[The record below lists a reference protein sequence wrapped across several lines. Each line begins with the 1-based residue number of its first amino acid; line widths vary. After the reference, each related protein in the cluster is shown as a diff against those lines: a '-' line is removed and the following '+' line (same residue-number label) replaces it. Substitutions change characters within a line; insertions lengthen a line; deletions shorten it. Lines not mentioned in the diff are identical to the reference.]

1 MLQTFSC
8 ILLVEILIFKNTC
21 KLLGIEIIN
30 LSYVT
35 TIKFTMSILGY
46 YNTAIRIILTD
57 FKLSS
62 FHKQR

>member
-1 MLQTFSC
+1 M
-8 ILLVEILIFKNTC
+8 LIFKNTC